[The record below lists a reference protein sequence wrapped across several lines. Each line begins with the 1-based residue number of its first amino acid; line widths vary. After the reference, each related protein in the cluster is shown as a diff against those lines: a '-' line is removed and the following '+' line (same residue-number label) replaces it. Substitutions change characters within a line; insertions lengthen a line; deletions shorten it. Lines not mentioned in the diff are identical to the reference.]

1 MNFENYNDY
10 LLSLNIAQISREFGF
25 KKVGMNSLYLITN
38 IIKSYVENLAVK
50 SKESTELS
58 GRLEVN
64 LIDVFFNLIDLNI
77 TQESLLLYLKESKI
91 QYKFSKNNY
100 IGRIYSAEEKER
112 NTLIQKIN
120 STNVLHS
127 TAIPQNII
135 NAIPKP
141 LRFFPRDFALKETEN
156 ITELNEDVKK
166 TKNDVKRLEKKS
178 LEEIIS
184 SNNYYDLSKKHSR
197 QKNAIDIT
205 HIFKDIIKT
214 EELSLGKKFK
224 MIQRDKKEDFG
235 SISGIINENA
245 NIANNDIMD
254 KHNFDKGDLMDPK
267 VNNDDDEMK

>member
-10 LLSLNIAQISREFGF
+10 LLSLNIAQILREFGF

-38 IIKSYVENLAVK
+38 IIKAYVENLAVK
-50 SKESTELS
+50 AKEYTELS

-77 TQESLLLYLKESKI
+77 TQETLMLYLKESKI
-91 QYKFSKNNY
+91 QYKFSKNGY

-120 STNVLHS
+120 STNVLQS
-127 TAIPQNII
+127 TAIPANII

-156 ITELNEDVKK
+156 ITEMTEDIKK
-166 TKNDVKRLEKKS
+166 TKNDIKRLEKKS

-184 SNNYYDLSKKHSR
+184 SNNYYDMSKKHSR

-205 HIFKDIIKT
+205 NIFKDIIKT
-214 EELSLGKKFK
+214 EELNLGKKFK
-224 MIQRDKKEDFG
+224 MIQRDTKEDFG
-235 SISGIINENA
+235 LISGIINENA

-254 KHNFDKGDLMDPK
+254 KHNFDKGDLMDTK
-267 VNNDDDEMK
+267 GNNDDDEMK